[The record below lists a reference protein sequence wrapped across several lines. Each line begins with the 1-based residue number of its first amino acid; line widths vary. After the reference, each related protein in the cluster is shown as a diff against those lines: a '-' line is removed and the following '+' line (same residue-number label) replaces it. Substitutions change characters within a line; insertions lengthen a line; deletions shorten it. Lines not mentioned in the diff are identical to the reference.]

1 MVPPV
6 LQYDFEESLGY
17 WLTMTHHA
25 YMRAF
30 NEELAPEGI
39 TYRQAQVLAWLALEG
54 PMPQADLA
62 GRMLI
67 EPPSL
72 VGTLDRMEASGL
84 LERRSCPEDGR
95 KKLVHP
101 LPAADEIWEQ
111 IVACG
116 RRIRATAS
124 AGLSDRELATLKRL
138 LGKVR
143 ANVSSETLVKCA
155 R

>member
-1 MVPPV
+1 M
-6 LQYDFEESLGY
+6 LRYDFEESLGY

-39 TYRQAQVLAWLALEG
+39 TYRQAQVLAWLSLEG
-54 PMPQADLA
+54 PLSQVDLA
-62 GRMLI
+62 SRMLI

-84 LERRSCPEDGR
+84 LERRSCPQDGR

-101 LPAADEIWEQ
+101 LPAADKLWGQ
-111 IVACG
+111 IVVCG
-116 RRIRATAS
+116 RHIRSLATN
-124 AGLSDRELATLKRL
+124 GLTDRELATLKKL
-138 LGKVR
+138 LNKVR
-143 ANVSSETLVKCA
+143 INVTSETPVKCA
-155 R
+155 K

>member
-1 MVPPV
+1 M
-6 LQYDFEESLGY
+6 LKYDFEESLGY

-62 GRMLI
+62 SRMLI

-72 VGTLDRMEASGL
+72 VGTLDRMEASKL
-84 LERRSCPEDGR
+84 IKRCSCPSDGR
-95 KKLVHP
+95 KKLVQT
-101 LPAADEIWEQ
+101 LPEADALWEK
-111 IVACG
+111 IVVCG
-116 RRIRATAS
+116 RRIRAVAS
-124 AGLSDRELATLKRL
+124 AGLSDREIATLKKL
-138 LGKVR
+138 LGKVQ
-143 ANVSSETLVKCA
+143 ANVSSGAHEKCA

>member
-1 MVPPV
+1 M

-30 NEELAPEGI
+30 NEEIAPQGI

-54 PMPQADLA
+54 PLSQADLA
-62 GRMLI
+62 SRMLI

-72 VGTLDRMEASGL
+72 VGTLDRMEESGL
-84 LERRSCPEDGR
+84 LERRCCPGDGR
-95 KKLVHP
+95 KKLVHT

-111 IVACG
+111 IVASG
-116 RRIRATAS
+116 RRIRAMAS

-143 ANVSSETLVKCA
+143 ENVTSKTPVKCA

>member
-1 MVPPV
+1 M

-30 NEELAPEGI
+30 NEEIAPHGI
-39 TYRQAQVLAWLALEG
+39 TFRQAQVLGWLALEG
-54 PMPQADLA
+54 PMSQADLA
-62 GRMLI
+62 SRMLI

-84 LERRSCPEDGR
+84 LERRACPDDGR

-101 LPAADEIWEQ
+101 LPEADKLWSQMI
-111 IVACG
+111 ASG
-116 RRIRATAS
+116 RRIRRRAS

-138 LGKVR
+138 LNKVR
-143 ANVSSETLVKCA
+143 KNVTTPMQVKCA
-155 R
+155 K